1 MNKLR
6 TLLFAIF
13 SLLFALLPVWAS
25 SPVPEG
31 GFYNHGQELY
41 KAGRF
46 SDATDAF
53 EQAAKHKDHAQ
64 EAMDFIDR
72 IRKETVERI
81 RNRALTGISKASWQ
95 SKFFYMHAING
106 RIQVGI
112 SRQELFEHD
121 SLNFRPGAIDALAQV
136 AAAVAEADNS
146 RVDIDVISEVSLEGE
161 GQSNPEIEAQQL
173 TAVFSYL
180 SLAARG
186 QLPKY

>member
-1 MNKLR
+1 MSKLR
-6 TLLFAIF
+6 TLLFAIC
-13 SLLFALLPVWAS
+13 LLPFALSSVRAS
-25 SPVPEG
+25 APVPEG
-31 GFYNHGQELY
+31 GFYNHGIDLY

-46 SDATDAF
+46 SDATDSF

-64 EAMDFIDR
+64 EALDYIDR

-81 RNRALTGISKASWQ
+81 RNRALTGISKSNWQ
-95 SKFFYMHAING
+95 SKFFYMHAIGG
-106 RIQVGI
+106 RVQVGI
-112 SRQELFEHD
+112 SIQELFENN

-136 AAAVAEADNS
+136 AAAVAEADNMH
-146 RVDIDVISEVSLEGE
+146 VDIDVISEVNME
-161 GQSNPEIEAQQL
+161 GQSNPEIETQQL